1 VAAMSEPHRVCGIPA
16 CTLPPCDDEWGHDG
30 DLHSNAGDGFYA
42 RDYDEEHHRRQ
53 AERQLIAEPV
63 DELVALRRM
72 YDALPEPPFS
82 AEVRSDIRADSAFI
96 VALVK
101 AAPRLLAAAEELGA
115 IEAEMIARDRDFGEG
130 VTTVLDVVRRDE
142 AELADVQQDLI
153 DMRNDLQ
160 VAVCMPEGTSLDE
173 LSKGVIA
180 LAQKSDDARAA
191 LAKEQADRRRDIDAM
206 RDAENRLVRMRAFVQ
221 HMIAE
226 SDPDVV
232 RELRWLE
239 RAREHDR

>member
-1 VAAMSEPHRVCGIPA
+1 
-16 CTLPPCDDEWGHDG
+16 
-30 DLHSNAGDGFYA
+30 
-42 RDYDEEHHRRQ
+42 
-53 AERQLIAEPV
+53 
-63 DELVALRRM
+63 
-72 YDALPEPPFS
+72 
-82 AEVRSDIRADSAFI
+82 
-96 VALVK
+96 
-101 AAPRLLAAAEELGA
+101 
-115 IEAEMIARDRDFGEG
+115 
-130 VTTVLDVVRRDE
+130 
-142 AELADVQQDLI
+142 
-153 DMRNDLQ
+153 
-160 VAVCMPEGTSLDE
+160 MPEGTSLDE